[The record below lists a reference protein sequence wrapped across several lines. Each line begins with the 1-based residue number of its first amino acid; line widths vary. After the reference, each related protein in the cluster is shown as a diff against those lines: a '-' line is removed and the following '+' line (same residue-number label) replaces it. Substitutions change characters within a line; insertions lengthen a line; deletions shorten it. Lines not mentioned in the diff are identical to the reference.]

1 MNISFGK
8 INQIINNFA
17 ILVVNVLRNTLG
29 NIDFYSI
36 LSVMS
41 ESDDEDKIVI
51 SYNDAVNF
59 NEVFNKI
66 KPIQMGLIMDNC

>member
-1 MNISFGK
+1 MDISFGK

-59 NEVFNKI
+59 NEVFNRI
-66 KPIQMGLIMDNC
+66 KPI